1 MCYDPLRFIL
11 SFSDLLTPTHII
23 IIRRRKHW
31 GSMGLPTPMLVA
43 LSPTVPQFRYPLG
56 AGWGPVFRGWNL
68 SGTCLEIVW
77 YLSGTCLE
85 IVWRIGS
92 EGWV

>member
-56 AGWGPVFRGWNL
+56 AGWGPGWNL
-68 SGTCLEIVW
+68 SENCLELVGD
-77 YLSGTCLE
+77 LPGDCLE
-85 IVWRIGS
+85 DWL
-92 EGWV
+92 

>member
-1 MCYDPLRFIL
+1 
-11 SFSDLLTPTHII
+11 
-23 IIRRRKHW
+23 
-31 GSMGLPTPMLVA
+31 MGLPTPMLVA

-85 IVWRIGS
+85 IVWNLSGTGLEIVWNLSGTCLGS
-92 EGWV
+92 AAEGRRAVLVCLELVG